1 MIKSLTFGELESA
14 LQEFGYQ
21 LREKANHII
30 FQHPAGKL
38 MIVLPR
44 MTPESGISLLHHKIV
59 ERTIRDDGVIDWNDV
74 DYYMEHGKRKEQT
87 IKKGDRLV
95 WKAPGTGMEI
105 KVVAAAGEQDGMV
118 IVKQNG
124 TLSPCTVDQLRKDDT
139 VVR

>member
-30 FQHPAGKL
+30 FQHPTSKL

-44 MTPESGISLLHHKIV
+44 MTPKAAISSLHQRIV
-59 ERTIRDDGVIDWNDV
+59 ERTIRDDGVVDWDDV
-74 DYYMEHGKRKEQT
+74 DFYMEHGKRKEKT

-95 WKAPGTGMEI
+95 WRVPGTGREI
-105 KVVAAAGEQDGMV
+105 KVVAAAGEQDDMV
-118 IVKQNG
+118 VIKQNG
-124 TLSPCTVDQLRKDDT
+124 TFSPCPVDQLRKDDAIDS
-139 VVR
+139 